1 MNLPSVFKA
10 LLRRNGLHPRRWLTG
25 LVSYPRFLGYVKPQL
40 MTSSEEEFLV
50 RRKLLARAWE
60 PRQLTAPV
68 GKRLL
73 ALCPHPDDE
82 SIGAG
87 GLLLAHRGLAEIHL
101 VCLCNGEAG
110 GQLDEPGIDN
120 TAAKGRLVETRKAEF
135 RKTAGALNAVSVRQ
149 LDFPDG
155 GIPCSA
161 VAVEQLRKIVEEIR
175 PDVVLLPWFLDGQ
188 VDHRRANVLYAWACA
203 DLEAMVLG
211 YEIWSMLEPNA
222 VFDIAQQLPA
232 KLSLIQNYTSQV
244 RTVDYVSYA
253 EGLARVR
260 AYHAALLPRRAGAAE
275 AFLALPNREYCE
287 LVCELYGAQGRL
299 RTGAASLL
307 GVVQSAALAATK

>member
-1 MNLPSVFKA
+1 MSFTSSMKA
-10 LLRRNGLHPRRWLTG
+10 MLHRHRIHPRRWLTG

-40 MTSSEEEFLV
+40 MTASEEEFLV

-60 PRQLTAPV
+60 PRQLLVPV

-110 GQLDEPGIDN
+110 GEPDETAIDN
-120 TAAKGRLVETRKAEF
+120 TDAKSRLVETRKAEF
-135 RKTAGALNAVSVRQ
+135 RKAADALNAVSVHH

-161 VAVEQLRKIVEEIR
+161 VAIEQLRKVVEEIR
-175 PDVVLLPWFLDGQ
+175 PDVVLLPWFLDDQ

-222 VFDIAQQLPA
+222 VFDITQQLPA
-232 KLSLIQNYTSQV
+232 KLSLIQNYSSQM

-253 EGLARVR
+253 DGLARVR
-260 AYHAALLPRRAGAAE
+260 AYHAALLPRRSGAAE
-275 AFLALPNREYCE
+275 VFLALPNREYCE
-287 LVCELYGAQGRL
+287 LVCELYGSQGRL
-299 RTGAASLL
+299 HTSAASLL
-307 GVVQSAALAATK
+307 GVAQSAALAATK